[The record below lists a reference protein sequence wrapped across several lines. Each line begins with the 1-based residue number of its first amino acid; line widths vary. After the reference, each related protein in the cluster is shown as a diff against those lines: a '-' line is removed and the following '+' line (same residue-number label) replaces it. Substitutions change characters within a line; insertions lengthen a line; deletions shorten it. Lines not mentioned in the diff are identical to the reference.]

1 MLPKCRDMT
10 ELSTDYAEGALSWRG
25 RLGVRLHLAMCSMCR
40 AYYDQLAK
48 TRRFLRGRG
57 LDAPDPHIEARLL
70 ASRPPP
76 GANPP

>member
-1 MLPKCRDMT
+1 
-10 ELSTDYAEGALSWRG
+10 
-25 RLGVRLHLAMCSMCR
+25 VRLHLAMCSMCR